1 MTPQQIKKLRP
12 EGMTQ
17 SEWAGMLG
25 VDPSTVYR
33 WEAGETKPPVSAIM
47 IMKIFSKKMKK

>member
-1 MTPQQIKKLRP
+1 MTPTQIKKLRP

-17 SEWAGMLG
+17 SEWASMIG